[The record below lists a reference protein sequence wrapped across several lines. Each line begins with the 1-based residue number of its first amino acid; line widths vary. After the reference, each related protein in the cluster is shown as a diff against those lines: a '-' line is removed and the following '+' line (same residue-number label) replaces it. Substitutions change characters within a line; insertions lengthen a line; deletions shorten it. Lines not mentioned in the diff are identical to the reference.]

1 MAINL
6 PPSRLFAGKLN
17 CHSKSDHLIMP
28 VAPSGHLGFFSV
40 DHTLCIEFKTR
51 TGYILYNKKRKPLQS
66 QLTVRTAFTLKAIVL
81 CFQF

>member
-28 VAPSGHLGFFSV
+28 VAPSGLEASFQS
-40 DHTLCIEFKTR
+40 T
-51 TGYILYNKKRKPLQS
+51 ILYVS
-66 QLTVRTAFTLKAIVL
+66 SLKQGQDIFYITRSANL
-81 CFQF
+81 CKVSSLSEQRLL